1 MDDKVLDYGDALLRV
16 RDVALLT
23 GRHWLNDALLSFYF
37 EWLRRERADRP
48 GVALVD
54 ASVGFLVAN
63 ATPDVAAEVLGAS
76 RVDRAELVLFQARP
90 APRPGPPRR
99 IATPPTPPALPDRPP
114 RPRPL
119 PRRSR

>member
-90 APRPGPPRR
+90 RPPDPARPPPTDASPPRR
-99 IATPPTPPALPDRPP
+99 PPPP
-114 RPRPL
+114 
-119 PRRSR
+119 

>member
-90 APRPGPPRR
+90 APPRP
-99 IATPPTPPALPDRPP
+99 APTHRHPADPPALPDRPP

>member
-90 APRPGPPRR
+90 APARPPPRR
-99 IATPPTPPALPDRPP
+99 IATPPTPRPDRPP
-114 RPRPL
+114 RPKPL